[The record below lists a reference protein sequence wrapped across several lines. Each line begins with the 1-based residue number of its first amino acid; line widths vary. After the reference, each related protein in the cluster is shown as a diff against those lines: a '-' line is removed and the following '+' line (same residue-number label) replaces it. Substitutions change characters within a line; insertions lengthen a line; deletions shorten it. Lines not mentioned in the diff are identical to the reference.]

1 MKSIYYQPTTE
12 VIDVVCLQTM
22 MAVSGEPIRGSRSA
36 DEVPVGWNPSQGR

>member
-12 VIDVVCLQTM
+12 VLDVVCSQTM
-22 MAVSGEPIRGSRSA
+22 MAVSGGPIRGSRSA